1 MERSVSARLSWEI
14 AEIDGLSREKAWDAE
29 EKSAPVKAR
38 IPLHRLGVPFEI
50 VELIPF
56 LCGQVLFI
64 DDGYGAV

>member
-1 MERSVSARLSWEI
+1 MEK
-14 AEIDGLSREKAWDAE
+14 KAWDAE